1 MTTVVQIIQGGDSLA
16 IALPPHILAKLDA
29 NIGDSVYLTDSPG
42 GIRITAHD
50 EDFPLAVE
58 AADPVMHQNR
68 EVLKLL
74 AE

>member
-16 IALPPHILAKLDA
+16 TVPPPHILAKLDA
-29 NIGDSVYLTDSPG
+29 NIGDSVYLTDSAG

-50 EDFPLAVE
+50 EDFALAVE

-68 EVLKLL
+68 EILKLL